1 MTNTIGGYLPA
12 IPNDTYANNTYRM
25 LELIVNRIESKDY
38 SYQNGN
44 QLQSPKF
51 ISPVDTSGTGV
62 QAGLF
67 LNGNVAEIIAY
78 KSAHIDKAT
87 RETIEGYL
95 AWKWGLQ
102 GSLPADHTYKSFAP
116 T

>member
-67 LNGNVAEIIAY
+67 YVAEIIAY